1 MTSRISAEMPGGG
14 ERPAAEGSV
23 TKLPPYLHEPFAAA
37 LSQALLLPA
46 FVALFGVVAAIF
58 MRGFG
63 DRPPHAQDWADDD
76 PDELES
82 FTAALRVPF
91 RAAPARSRVDTLPP
105 DYFPDDDD
113 YVEYTIDW
121 DEPRPQPRRPV
132 VAEAVAVP
140 IPAPPAT
147 EVIPADDSDTE
158 VLHLHV
164 EHPLHAPADTW
175 HGGPVETWHSLLDD
189 EPAEAPVEPEDAPW
203 RSILDDLIEDGP
215 AAPPVSEPAPE
226 PIGFAHNG
234 FHVDHDQHF
243 QVPPPAGR
251 AGRHARGSDDDAGTY
266 GKHSMRFR
274 D

>member
-1 MTSRISAEMPGGG
+1 
-14 ERPAAEGSV
+14 V
-23 TKLPPYLHEPFAAA
+23 FL
-37 LSQALLLPA
+37 
-46 FVALFGVVAAIF
+46 
-58 MRGFG
+58 RGFG
-63 DRPPHAQDWADDD
+63 DRPARAKDRADDG

-121 DEPRPQPRRPV
+121 DEPHPLPSRPV
-132 VAEAVAVP
+132 VPEVAEVVATP
-140 IPAPPAT
+140 IPGPPVA
-147 EVIPADDSDTE
+147 EVIPADESDTE
-158 VLHLHV
+158 VLHVHV

-203 RSILDDLIEDGP
+203 RSILDDLFDDRP
-215 AAPPVSEPAPE
+215 AAPQPAPE

-234 FHVDHDQHF
+234 FHVDHGQHF
-243 QVPPPAGR
+243 QVPPPVPEPSRG
-251 AGRHARGSDDDAGTY
+251 GRHARGSDDDAGTY